1 MRGVA
6 RPSKLT
12 DQVRSEV
19 ERELALGTPVVVA
32 AQRSGISP
40 RTLSRW
46 LAAGLVGH
54 RPPPV
59 EPTTPKLD
67 LEPGDDDSIDARLRA
82 AEPGLVAVVLE
93 SARRGSWQAAA
104 FLLERSNPARWARP
118 PARATTEPAGAS
130 RSSVFDEV
138 DAFRRRRRGLP
149 SEGE

>member
-104 FLLERSNPARWARP
+104 FLLERSNP
-118 PARATTEPAGAS
+118 EPAGAS